1 MLTKPVQDAINH
13 QIKSELHSAYVYLAM
28 TAYCEAMNLRGFA
41 HWMRMQSQ
49 EELSHAMK
57 LFDYANDRGGRITLQ
72 AIDAPPFDFKSPLE
86 MMEEVLHHERK
97 VTAMIN
103 TLYEVAIKEHDYAT
117 QVHLQWF
124 LTEQVEEEKN
134 ASDVVERLKLV
145 GTQPAG
151 LLLLDRELGARSNA
165 E

>member
-1 MLTKPVQDAINH
+1 MLTKALQEAINN
-13 QIKSELHSAYVYLAM
+13 QIKSELHSAYIYLAM
-28 TAYCEAMNLRGFA
+28 TAYCESLNLHGFA

-57 LFDYANDRGGRITLQ
+57 LFDYVNDRGGRVALQ
-72 AIDAPPFDFKSPLE
+72 AIDAPPLDFNSPLE
-86 MMEEVLHHERK
+86 MMEETLAHERK

-103 TLYEVAIKEHDYAT
+103 ALYEVAIKEHDYAT

-134 ASDVVERLKLV
+134 SGELVERLKMI
-145 GTQPAG
+145 GEQSAA
-151 LLLLDRELGARSNA
+151 LLLLDRELGARSKA

>member
-1 MLTKPVQDAINH
+1 MLTQAVQEAINN

-28 TAYCEAMNLRGFA
+28 TAYCESLNLPGFA
-41 HWMRMQSQ
+41 QWMRMQSR

-57 LFDYANDRGGRITLQ
+57 LFDYVNDRGGRVALQ
-72 AIDAPPFDFKSPLE
+72 AIDAPPLDFKSPLE
-86 MMEEVLHHERK
+86 MVQEVLQHERK

-103 TLYEVAIKEHDYAT
+103 ALYEVAIKEQDYAT

-134 ASDVVERLKLV
+134 AGEIVERVKMA
-145 GTQPAG
+145 GAQPAA
-151 LLLLDRELGARSNA
+151 LLLLDREFGARTTA

>member
-1 MLTKPVQDAINH
+1 
-13 QIKSELHSAYVYLAM
+13 M
-28 TAYCEAMNLRGFA
+28 TAYCESLNLRGFA

-57 LFDYANDRGGRITLQ
+57 LFGYVNDRGGRVALQ
-72 AIDAPPFDFKSPLE
+72 AIEAPPLDFKSPLE
-86 MMEEVLHHERK
+86 MVQEVLQHERK

-103 TLYEVAIKEHDYAT
+103 SLYEVALKEHDYAT

-134 ASDVVERLKLV
+134 AGEIVERLQMA
-145 GTQPAG
+145 GAQPAA
-151 LLLLDRELGARSNA
+151 LLLLDRELGARSTA

>member
-1 MLTKPVQDAINH
+1 MLTKPVQEAINH

-28 TAYCEAMNLRGFA
+28 AAYCEAMNLRGFA
-41 HWMRMQSQ
+41 HWMRVQSQ

-57 LFDYANDRGGRITLQ
+57 LFEYVNDRGGRVSLQ
-72 AIDAPPFDFKSPLE
+72 AIDAPPFDFSSPLA
-86 MMEEVLHHERK
+86 MMEEVLQHERK

-103 TLYEVAIKEHDYAT
+103 ALYEVALKENDYAT

-134 ASDVVERLKLV
+134 ASEAVERLKMI
-145 GTQPAG
+145 GAQTAG
-151 LLLLDRELGARSNA
+151 LLLMDRELGARSL
-165 E
+165 

>member
-1 MLTKPVQDAINH
+1 MLSPAVQTAINN
-13 QIKSELHSAYVYLAM
+13 QIKSELYSAYVYLAM
-28 TAYCEAMNLRGFA
+28 TAYCESLNLRGFA

-57 LFDYANDRGGRITLQ
+57 LFDYVHDRGGRVTLQ
-72 AIDAPPFDFKSPLE
+72 AIAAPSVDFKSPLE
-86 MMEEVLHHERK
+86 MVQEVYEHECK
-97 VTAMIN
+97 VTAMI
-103 TLYEVAIKEHDYAT
+103 TALYETALKEHDYAT

-134 ASDVVERLKLV
+134 ANEIFERLRMI
-145 GTQPAG
+145 GNQSAA
-151 LLLLDRELGARSNA
+151 LLLLDRELSARTNA

>member
-1 MLTKPVQDAINH
+1 MLTKPVQEAINH

-41 HWMRMQSQ
+41 HWMRMQSR

-57 LFDYANDRGGRITLQ
+57 LFAYVNDRGGRITLQ
-72 AIDAPPFDFKSPLE
+72 AIDAPPFDFNSPLE
-86 MMEEVLHHERK
+86 MMEEVLQHERK
-97 VTAMIN
+97 VTGMIN
-103 TLYEVAIKEHDYAT
+103 ALYEVALKENDYAT

-134 ASDVVERLKLV
+134 ASEIVERLKMI
-145 GTQPAG
+145 GAQTAG
-151 LLLLDRELGARSNA
+151 LLLLDRELGARSKA

>member
-1 MLTKPVQDAINH
+1 MLTQPVQEAINH
-13 QIKSELHSAYVYLAM
+13 QIKSELHSAYLYLAM
-28 TAYCEAMNLRGFA
+28 SAYCESLNLRGFA

-49 EELSHAMK
+49 EELSHALK
-57 LFDYANDRGGRITLQ
+57 LFDYVNDRGGRVILQ
-72 AIDAPPFDFKSPLE
+72 AIDAPPVDFKSPLE
-86 MMEEVLHHERK
+86 MAQETLAHERK

-103 TLYEVAIKEHDYAT
+103 ALYEVALQEHDYAT

-134 ASDVVERLKLV
+134 ASEIVERLRLI
-145 GTQPAG
+145 GGQSAG
-151 LLLLDRELGARSNA
+151 LLMFDRELGARNTA